1 MSPPKHP
8 SSVGGCFS
16 CPVRFGA
23 HGFARHAGHADIM
36 REELDGAQAAELL
49 AATEGWEPN
58 EYVTPWAR

>member
-1 MSPPKHP
+1 
-8 SSVGGCFS
+8 
-16 CPVRFGA
+16 
-23 HGFARHAGHADIM
+23 M